1 MNSKNFAMEWT
12 EHAIVLGAR
21 PFGEGK
27 LVAEVF
33 ARGHGRFGGVVHG
46 GRRAAPALQPGNLV
60 HAAWKARTSD
70 QLGFF
75 SPLDLVE
82 PHAARVMEDRAALAG
97 LSSAI
102 ALIRIGGAERQAYP
116 SLYDALTLLIA
127 NFSDTELWPAIY
139 ARFELGLLAELGY
152 GLDLERC
159 AITGETENLAFVSP
173 RTGRAATFEAGEP
186 FADKL
191 LRLPPFILDADVPIE
206 EGDVADALALSGYF
220 LERRVFDQAGQG
232 MPEQRRRLIET
243 LGYSGRL

>member
-1 MNSKNFAMEWT
+1 MEWT

-27 LVAEVF
+27 LVAELF
-33 ARGHGRFGGVVHG
+33 SRSHGRFGGVVHG
-46 GRRAAPALQPGNLV
+46 GRKAAPALQAGNLV
-60 HAAWKARTSD
+60 HATWKARTGD

-75 SPLDLVE
+75 SPLDLAE
-82 PHAARVMEDRAALAG
+82 AHAARVMEDRAALAG

-102 ALIRIGGAERQAYP
+102 SLIRIASAERQAYP
-116 SLYDALTLLIA
+116 ALYDALILLIEA
-127 NFSDTELWPAIY
+127 FEDSELWPPIY

-152 GLDLERC
+152 GLDVERC
-159 AITGETENLAFVSP
+159 AITGSTEDLAYDSP
-173 RTGRAATFEAGEP
+173 RTGRAATREAGAP

-191 LRLPPFILDADVPIE
+191 LRLPPFVRDADAPVE
-206 EGDVADALALSGYF
+206 EGDVADALALAGYF

-243 LGYSGRL
+243 LGFAGKL